1 MFFLT
6 SLWMKKVGGRQRG
19 QEHVGN
25 FSYFPEGGGGG
36 VHPIMTYN
44 EKLSPK
50 EVPSSL

>member
-36 VHPIMTYN
+36 GGGGGRTPYN
-44 EKLSPK
+44 DL
-50 EVPSSL
+50 